1 MKKHAKWTIRWDEVE
16 RRRRREVYYEEYFL
30 RNILR

>member
-1 MKKHAKWTIRWDEVE
+1 MKKHSKWTIRWDEVE
-16 RRRRREVYYEEYFL
+16 RRRREVYYDEYFL